1 MNANDPRLSSVR
13 DSLKGLVLR
22 GSSGKVTYHLRD
34 CIGEGGQGWVF
45 RATWDDPGGVPV
57 IVKVLRPDA
66 VGNESLRRFQREA
79 EVLRMLSTQPRPNPY
94 VVRFYDHA
102 IAHVPAPQGGEPLA
116 LPFTV
121 LEYVHGTNLEL
132 VLKDSGS
139 RGLAVERARRLV
151 RHMTQALEHVH
162 AQKIVHRDLKP
173 SNILLTIEAG
183 QEIAKVTDF
192 GLVKLVDVNLQ
203 RTAALAGASLGYA
216 PPEQYEQGNQ
226 RVSAR
231 TDVFSLAAIV
241 YEMLSG
247 RPAFPFRDGENPLL
261 IVTRILNSP
270 RPQLVKV
277 RESLPHE
284 LAGRSDLID
293 ALDAQ
298 LRRALAAD
306 PADRHESAADFF
318 QSIEAT
324 LRAASEES
332 SLPPR
337 SVISGHEM
345 THKND
350 GNMPSGPAAVVVRG
364 SRPAMAAVGA
374 QPPASSVYPA
384 PSQYAG
390 SQPAPMPV
398 QMPVPSGLPSGMPGS
413 SGAPLPSSASGVR
426 RAQRESEAA
435 SMPAAWTWSVLTRS
449 VAPFTVRS
457 AVMGHGGELGFGV
470 GPSGLARW
478 QRGQWIAIPT
488 PPSIDLR
495 TVRGIS
501 LLPTGEPLLYG
512 ERALAVRLLAR
523 GGFEA
528 WSVPDPE
535 ITFLGCFAEETGVTT
550 LVGERPYRGV
560 TRPVQGTTAGVL
572 CQFAGDRLTLLT
584 EATQVTRLNDATR
597 LAGGVFLAC
606 GDWGALVRLEMG
618 VAEHVGPLCG
628 GHLLKIGRLPDG
640 GAVLVGAGGHALS
653 LSAKLEHQ
661 LEAVQTTRDLLALHV
676 ADDGVAW
683 AGSAQTRIL
692 RRTAGNWVRMS
703 GDLGLSSSVTSLGTG
718 GRVVRAICDDGA
730 VIEGILT

>member
-1 MNANDPRLSSVR
+1 MNANDPRLSTVR
-13 DSLKGLVLR
+13 DSLRGVVLR
-22 GSSGKVTYHLRD
+22 GSSGTVTYHLRD

-79 EVLRMLSTQPRPNPY
+79 EVLRMLSTQARPNPY

-121 LEYVHGTNLEL
+121 LEYVHGTNLEH
-132 VLKDSGS
+132 VLKDSGG
-139 RGLAVERARRLV
+139 RGLAVERARRLA
-151 RHMTQALEHVH
+151 RHITQALEHVH

-173 SNILLTIEAG
+173 SNILLTIEGG

-231 TDVFSLAAIV
+231 TDVFSLASIV
-241 YEMLSG
+241 YEMLCG
-247 RPAFPFRDGENPLL
+247 KPAFPFREGENPLL

-277 RESLPHE
+277 RETLPLE

-318 QSIEAT
+318 QSIEPT
-324 LRAASEES
+324 LRSASEES

-345 THKND
+345 TRKDD
-350 GNMPSGPAAVVVRG
+350 GSAQSAPAAVVVRG
-364 SRPAMAAVGA
+364 SAPKMSAVNVG
-374 QPPASSVYPA
+374 PASSVYPA
-384 PSQYAG
+384 QSQYAG
-390 SQPAPMPV
+390 SQPAP
-398 QMPVPSGLPSGMPGS
+398 VPGSLPGSHPSSGGSGL
-413 SGAPLPSSASGVR
+413 R
-426 RAQRESEAA
+426 RAQRENEAA
-435 SMPAAWTWSVLTRS
+435 AQPAAWSWSIVTRS

-457 AVMGHGGELGFGV
+457 AVIGRNAEIAFGV
-470 GPSGLARW
+470 GPSGIAQW
-478 QRGQWIAIPT
+478 HRGQWIALPT
-488 PPSIDLR
+488 PPMVDLR
-495 TVRGIS
+495 AVRGIT
-501 LLPTGEPLLYG
+501 LLPTGEPLVYG
-512 ERALAVRLLAR
+512 DRALAVRLLAR
-523 GGFEA
+523 GGFEV
-528 WSVPDPE
+528 WNVPDTE
-535 ITFLGCFAEETGVTT
+535 ISFLGCFAEETGVTT
-550 LVGERPYRGV
+550 LVGERPYRGSPRSV
-560 TRPVQGTTAGVL
+560 AGNTAGVL
-572 CQFAGDRLTLLT
+572 CQFAGDRLTLVT
-584 EATQVTRLNDATR
+584 DAPQATRLNDATR
-597 LAGGVFLAC
+597 LTGGAFVAC

-618 VAEHVGPLCG
+618 VAEHLGPLCG
-628 GHLLKIGRLPDG
+628 GHLLKVARLPDG

-661 LEAVQTTRDLLALHV
+661 LEAVQTTRDLLAIHV
-676 ADDGVAW
+676 GEDGVAW
-683 AGSAQTRIL
+683 AGSAQTRVL
-692 RRTAGNWVRMS
+692 RRTGGNWVRMS
-703 GDLGLSSSVTSLGTG
+703 GELGLSSSVAAVYATA
-718 GRVVRAICDDGA
+718 RAVRAVCDDGA
-730 VIEGILT
+730 VIEGLLA